1 MSKSAADTKKK
12 NAYKQELSE
21 DQKKEIKDA
30 FDLFD
35 TSGSGTIES
44 KELKV
49 ALRALGFDPKK
60 DELRSLILQYDTAGT
75 GRIDFAEFLD
85 IMLQKISE
93 NNTETEIQNAFELF
107 DINGDKFIDIEDLR
121 KVAEELGETM
131 TEEELMEMLNGASKK
146 AGEDE
151 GKVNQNDFI

>member
-1 MSKSAADTKKK
+1 M
-12 NAYKQELSE
+12 
-21 DQKKEIKDA
+21 
-30 FDLFD
+30 
-35 TSGSGTIES
+35 ES

-60 DELRSLILQYDTAGT
+60 DELRTLITQYDTAGT

-93 NNTETEIQNAFELF
+93 NNTETQIQNAFELF
-107 DINGDKFIDIEDLR
+107 DINNDKLIDIEDLR
-121 KVAEELGETM
+121 QVAEELGETM

-151 GKVNQNDFI
+151 GKVN

>member
-1 MSKSAADTKKK
+1 MSKSAADAKKK

-60 DELRSLILQYDTAGT
+60 DELRVLISQYDNAGT

-85 IMLQKISE
+85 IMLTKISE
-93 NNTETEIQNAFELF
+93 SNTDSQIQNAFELF
-107 DINGDKFIDIEDLR
+107 DINGDKFIDIDDLR
-121 KVAEELGETM
+121 KVAEELGENM

-146 AGEDE
+146 GGDEE
-151 GKVNQNDFI
+151 GKVN

>member
-1 MSKSAADTKKK
+1 MSKSAADQKKK

-60 DELRSLILQYDTAGT
+60 DELRVLI
-75 GRIDFAEFLD
+75 
-85 IMLQKISE
+85 S
-93 NNTETEIQNAFELF
+93 
-107 DINGDKFIDIEDLR
+107 
-121 KVAEELGETM
+121 
-131 TEEELMEMLNGASKK
+131 
-146 AGEDE
+146 
-151 GKVNQNDFI
+151 